1 MKIHIKISGFL
12 IFILLSANL
21 SAQDSNCN
29 ISKTFPVKKGSAFK
43 LINKYGDV
51 NFITG
56 KDDSLSVCATIS
68 IIQNDNDLLQKNIK
82 LVTIRFERTGD
93 TVYASTLYD
102 KKFFSE
108 TSREGR
114 KSFSVDYM
122 IKAPAY
128 MDLSITDE
136 FGNVAIEEMSGTL
149 NVRLSQGN
157 LIAKKLTR
165 GNIKP
170 INSVNTDHGKID
182 IDELN
187 WMNLTVR
194 NCPVVNIG
202 KAQALMITS
211 SMSKIMIRDAGSLI
225 SNSKS
230 DNYYIK
236 STKNIISESIYSE
249 YSIEKLEGRL
259 NTNAAYGSINI
270 SDINKRFSNLDIVS
284 DHANISLKTS
294 PDISFRADINSTG
307 TIIEFPEE
315 KYPGIV
321 KSDSDNSTFILG
333 KTGAEKDTKSL
344 IKIRAISGKLS
355 LQAAN

>member
-1 MKIHIKISGFL
+1 MKIYIKISVFL
-12 IFILLSANL
+12 ILIMLTANL

-51 NFITG
+51 NFIKG
-56 KDDSLSVCATIS
+56 KDDSLSVCATIT
-68 IIQNDNDLLQKNIK
+68 IVQNDNDLLQRNIK

-93 TVYASTLYD
+93 TIYASTLYD

-108 TSREGR
+108 ASRAGR

-136 FGNVAIEEMSGTL
+136 FGNVAVEELSGNL
-149 NVRLSQGN
+149 IVRLSQGN
-157 LIAKKLTR
+157 MSAKKLTR

-194 NCPVVNIG
+194 NCQTVNIG
-202 KAQALMITS
+202 KAQALILTS
-211 SMSKIMIRDAGSLI
+211 SMSKLMIRNVGSLI
-225 SNSKS
+225 CNSKS
-230 DNYYIK
+230 DNYNIK
-236 STKNIISESIYSE
+236 SANNIISESIYSE
-249 YSIEKLEGRL
+249 YAIGKLEGQL
-259 NTNAAYGSINI
+259 NSKAAYGSINI
-270 SDINKRFSNLDIVS
+270 SEINRGFSNLDIVS
-284 DHANISLKTS
+284 DHVNISLRTS
-294 PDISFRADINSTG
+294 PDISFRADINSSG

-315 KYPGIV
+315 KYPGIL

-333 KTGAEKDTKSL
+333 KTGTEKETKSL

-355 LQAAN
+355 FQVTN